1 DFWAVFPTHVPS
13 NNQLA
18 NMNIFVT
25 GKNDSE
31 VTVSCGTYTETKTV
45 PANTV
50 VVFNVPRGVS
60 YIDNTDANTVLSN
73 KGIRIKVSEGRP
85 AVAVYAHVYA
95 GARSA
100 ASLILPFDALGQ
112 KYYSM

>member
-1 DFWAVFPTHVPS
+1 GNGSIACRWGYNFKNLMKNLSFLIGVIIFTTLVQVVKGQNISNEGTDFWAVFPTHVPS

-60 YIDNTDANTVLSN
+60 YIDNTDA
-73 KGIRIKVSEGRP
+73 
-85 AVAVYAHVYA
+85 
-95 GARSA
+95 
-100 ASLILPFDALGQ
+100 
-112 KYYSM
+112 